1 MVSLIYFCTSTSVGL
16 RKTINQ
22 AFGTHNI
29 NVSVNKERHEEVEKP
44 KEKIIY
50 SLSTFKQK

>member
-29 NVSVNKERHEEVEKP
+29 NVSVNKERHEEVEKL

>member
-1 MVSLIYFCTSTSVGL
+1 MVSLKHFCTSTSVGL

-22 AFGTHNI
+22 AFGMHNI
-29 NVSVNKERHEEVEKP
+29 NVSVNKERHGEVEKL